1 MLIRG
6 KIIVANEKNGKGEN
20 RMFKLLKYLKG
31 YRVQS
36 VIAPL
41 FKFLEASFELIVPI
55 VMANIIDIGIKNN
68 DEGYIYKMG
77 LILVALGVFG
87 LAAALT
93 AQFFAA
99 KASVGFG
106 TALRRDFYK
115 HLNSLSHAEIDKIGT
130 PTMITRITN
139 DINQAQT
146 GINMF
151 LRLFLRSP
159 FIVIGSIIM
168 CLTISVKLTLIFAV
182 AAPVIGLII
191 YLIMTNTIPKY
202 KLIQGK
208 LDKVSLSTRE
218 NLSGVRVIRA
228 FARQKNENDD
238 FREETDE
245 LMKAQVR
252 VGKISALLNP
262 LTFVVVNLAI
272 VAILWFGGG
281 YVDTG
286 AITQGELIALVNY
299 MNQILLA
306 LIYLA
311 NLIIIITKASA
322 SAARI
327 NDIFDISS
335 SITDE
340 GNTEQRAVNGAAAV
354 EFRNVSF
361 SYHKDKPAVENI
373 NLKVKQGETVGII
386 GGTGSGKTTLVN
398 LIPRFYDVTEGEI
411 LIDGN
416 NVKDYPLEQLRKKIG
431 IVPQRAVLFKGT
443 IRSNMQWGKSDAS
456 DEEIWQALETAQ
468 AAEFVRKYPEGLDY
482 PVEQMGRNF
491 SGGQRQ
497 RLTIARAVIMKPDIL
512 ILDDSASAL
521 DFATDAALRAALAR
535 DISHTS
541 VFIVSQRATGIKH
554 ADKIVVIDDGRV
566 EGIGTH
572 KELFK
577 DCQIYREICLSQMSE
592 QEAQNG

>member
-1 MLIRG
+1 
-6 KIIVANEKNGKGEN
+6 
-20 RMFKLLKYLKG
+20 MFKQIKYLKG

-36 VIAPL
+36 IIAPL
-41 FKFLEASFELIVPI
+41 FKFLEASFELIVPL
-55 VMANIIDIGIKNN
+55 VMASIIDVGVKNQDKN
-68 DEGYIYKMG
+68 YIYKMG
-77 LILVALGVFG
+77 LVLVILGILG
-87 LAAALT
+87 LAAAIT
-93 AQFFAA
+93 AQYFAA

-115 HLNSLSHAEIDKIGT
+115 HLNSLSHKEIDKIGT
-130 PTMITRITN
+130 ATMITRITN

-146 GINMF
+146 GVNMF

-159 FIVIGSIIM
+159 FIVIGSIVM
-168 CLTISVKLTLIFAV
+168 CLTVSVKLTLIFAV
-182 AAPVIGLII
+182 AAPIIGLII
-191 YLIMTNTIPKY
+191 YLIMTKTIPKY
-202 KLIQGK
+202 KQIQGN
-208 LDKVSLSTRE
+208 LDKVSLLTRE

-228 FARQKNENDD
+228 FSRQKNENDD
-238 FREETDE
+238 FREETEE
-245 LMKAQVR
+245 LMKAQIR

-281 YVDTG
+281 YVDSG

-311 NLIIIITKASA
+311 NLIIILTKASA

-327 NDIFDISS
+327 NDIFGISS
-335 SITDE
+335 SIKDE
-340 GNTEQRAVNGAAAV
+340 GNVEQTAVYGAPAV
-354 EFRNVSF
+354 EFKNVSF
-361 SYHKDKPAVENI
+361 GYHKDKPAIENI
-373 NLKVKQGETVGII
+373 SLSVKQGETVGII

-398 LIPRFYDVTEGEI
+398 LIPRFYDVTEGEL

-416 NVKDYPLEQLRKKIG
+416 NVKAYPLEQLRGKIG
-431 IVPQRAVLFKGT
+431 IVPQRAVLFRGT
-443 IRSNMQWGKSDAS
+443 IRSNMKWGKADAT

-468 AAEFVRKYPEGLDY
+468 AAEFVRKNPEGLDY
-482 PVEQMGRNF
+482 PVEQGGRNF

-521 DFATDAALRAALAR
+521 DFATDAALRSALAR
-535 DISHTS
+535 DISNTS

-554 ADKIVVIDDGRV
+554 ASKIIVLDDGKAV
-566 EGIGTH
+566 GIGTH
-572 KELFK
+572 KELF
-577 DCQIYREICLSQMSE
+577 DSCQIYREICLSQMSE